1 MPLVGGW
8 PGSAGQILWRM
19 RLRLRAGFGEVKFK
33 VPTSRKKREKWGTRA
48 RRVGHRGQRRRTGMS
63 LRLRSGQADP
73 HGQSAG
79 VASAI
84 W

>member
-8 PGSAGQILWRM
+8 PGSAGQIFRGSHASDFVQGFGGLKVKVPTPSTP
-19 RLRLRAGFGEVKFK
+19 LRAGS
-33 VPTSRKKREKWGTRA
+33 PTKNAG
-48 RRVGHRGQRRRTGMS
+48 RVGHRGQRRRTGMS
-63 LRLRSGQADP
+63 DP